1 MILDKL
7 LFDQISSVG
16 ESLLQKSGLVNFP
29 QNIEEMGKFL
39 ETSKLAYEKE
49 DFDGLLFA
57 NILFSFVSNIDVR
70 DRHVTAR
77 MFEDIFSALF
87 STKPT
92 DKIGKN
98 NPIPPKEIIELNKY
112 NNGDNWN
119 IASDLAG
126 NKREK
131 ADISINKYHISLKT
145 LKGIAFDKDGNVLPK
160 KIITSSGDE
169 IKNEQNNELNVGS
182 LSFRALLKGI
192 LTDEELKEL
201 GDRKKGLGSGSA
213 VRKSMLDKIKQHN
226 KTEEF
231 KHRLNL
237 FMNYVYDEDLYIVL
251 KSHYQIKWILIPSKT
266 FIGTILTNYEQD
278 ENDFEKIWYRWEN
291 NNLRMY
297 WNPLLDKI
305 KKYGFPYKE
314 IVFNLGEAV
323 HSSQIENFKENISNN
338 IKEEINKMLNNKK

>member
-16 ESLLQKSGLVNFP
+16 KSLLSKSGLTNFP
-29 QNIEEMGKFL
+29 QSIEEMGKFL
-39 ETSKLAYEKE
+39 ESAKLAYEKE

-57 NILFSFVSNIDVR
+57 NILFSFVSSIDVR

-77 MFEDIFSALF
+77 TFEDIFSALF
-87 STKPT
+87 STKPS
-92 DKIGKN
+92 DKIIKS

-112 NNGDNWN
+112 NNGDTWS
-119 IASDLAG
+119 ISSDLAG

-131 ADISINKYHISLKT
+131 ADISIGEYHISLKT
-145 LKGIAFDKDGNVLPK
+145 LKGFAFDKDGNMLPK
-160 KIITSSGDE
+160 KIFNSSGDE

-192 LTDEELKEL
+192 LTDAELNGL

-213 VRKSMLDKIKQHN
+213 VRISMLDKIKQYG
-226 KTEEF
+226 KTEDF
-231 KHRLNL
+231 KYRLKL

-251 KSHYQIKWILIPSKT
+251 KSHYQIRWILIPART
-266 FIGTILTNYEQD
+266 FIDTILTNYEQD
-278 ENDFEKIWYRWEN
+278 EHDFEKIWYRWEN

-314 IVFNLGEAV
+314 ITFNLGKAV
-323 HSSQIENFKENISNN
+323 HSNLIEIFKENISLK
-338 IKEEINKMLNNKK
+338 IKEEIDKMLKK